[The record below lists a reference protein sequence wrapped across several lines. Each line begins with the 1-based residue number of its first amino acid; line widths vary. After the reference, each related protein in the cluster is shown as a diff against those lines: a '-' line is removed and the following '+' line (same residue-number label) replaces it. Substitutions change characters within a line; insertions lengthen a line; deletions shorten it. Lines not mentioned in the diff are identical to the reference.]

1 MVLEEMNRQL
11 YESLK
16 DFRNRDIKELIEPPI
31 VTDVNATVSQIIGIL
46 TEKNTYDIFIHFAG
60 TAVVDINIRDILS
73 ARDIANAKPSIL
85 GKRIPTLADKDT
97 IGHAAR
103 IMSLYRLRALPV
115 IESHRNDIIGQIS
128 AKAIVKAMY
137 DANITEEKIAEAG
150 KIRIFASSI
159 MTLNPVTIT
168 TKDRLSIAKGIMI
181 RRRIDHLPVVEAQQK
196 GPVTLKGILTSKHV
210 VEAMLP
216 LERIG
221 RKSLGIDNIRSRLD
235 MQVIGMLDKNVT
247 LSTIDDSIH
256 SLSDLMLSTDSTYT
270 VVKSF
275 DEIQGIITYRDIIA
289 LLGEQV
295 EHEIPAF
302 FIGLPDDPFDAEL
315 AKSKFTNLIK
325 FLSQVSPEIE
335 QARCRMKLRDIQG
348 ERRRYEVDVNIITP
362 YIRHTYTNMGWDLAK
377 MFDQMS
383 DSLKNQLA
391 HRRSKRQ
398 KGSVRH
404 LTE

>member
-1 MVLEEMNRQL
+1 
-11 YESLK
+11 
-16 DFRNRDIKELIEPPI
+16 
-31 VTDVNATVSQIIGIL
+31 
-46 TEKNTYDIFIHFAG
+46 
-60 TAVVDINIRDILS
+60 
-73 ARDIANAKPSIL
+73 
-85 GKRIPTLADKDT
+85 
-97 IGHAAR
+97 
-103 IMSLYRLRALPV
+103 
-115 IESHRNDIIGQIS
+115 
-128 AKAIVKAMY
+128 
-137 DANITEEKIAEAG
+137 
-150 KIRIFASSI
+150 
-159 MTLNPVTIT
+159 
-168 TKDRLSIAKGIMI
+168 
-181 RRRIDHLPVVEAQQK
+181 
-196 GPVTLKGILTSKHV
+196 
-210 VEAMLP
+210 
-216 LERIG
+216 
-221 RKSLGIDNIRSRLD
+221 

-302 FIGLPDDPFDAEL
+302 IIGLPDDPFDAEL